1 MAIYNFDGSKSDSRN
16 DGEIRLQKIYN
27 HIINNEVPELAFNTK
42 EWGGAGIIIMDPEGK
57 TNINGYPITENQIK
71 ENLRGKICVFTK
83 YSKELSWLF
92 YELRDAGIRK
102 IDFLNKYFFYEM
114 LATNAI
120 SYIEANEEIDL
131 KELLLKVYDI
141 GKFFL
146 DLMEEYE
153 ESDEKEEYEEGYED
167 DEDFDE

>member
-1 MAIYNFDGSKSDSRN
+1 LAIYNFDGNKSDPRK
-16 DGEIRLQKIYN
+16 DEEIKLQKIYN
-27 HIINNEVPELAFNTK
+27 HIINNEVQELARETK
-42 EWGGAGIIIMDPEGK
+42 EWGSAGIIIMNPQGK
-57 TNINGYPITENQIK
+57 TNINGSPITESQLR
-71 ENLRGKICVFTK
+71 ENHRGKISVITK

-92 YELRDAGIRK
+92 YELRDAGVRK

-146 DLMEEYE
+146 DL
-153 ESDEKEEYEEGYED
+153 SDEYKESEEDEEDYED
-167 DEDFDE
+167 SGEDEDFDE